1 MYDIGKRGKA
11 KKVMHG
17 VLPASE
23 NNEQNTQAP
32 NKLNTPFR
40 LSDADME
47 IRGISSTRQKKTE
60 AAGEGDGLIL
70 VFICTASRRG

>member
-1 MYDIGKRGKA
+1 LFNASDKLTTIHDVDEKSLCELMYDIGKKEA
-11 KKVMHG
+11 KKVMRG

-23 NNEQNTQAP
+23 DNEQNTQAP

-47 IRGISSTRQKKTE
+47 IRGISSTRQMKN
-60 AAGEGDGLIL
+60 
-70 VFICTASRRG
+70 

>member
-1 MYDIGKRGKA
+1 MMLMERAYVNYMYDIGKRRKA

-17 VLPASE
+17 VPPASE
-23 NNEQNTQAP
+23 DNEQNTQAP

-47 IRGISSTRQKKTE
+47 IRGISSTWQTKN
-60 AAGEGDGLIL
+60 
-70 VFICTASRRG
+70 